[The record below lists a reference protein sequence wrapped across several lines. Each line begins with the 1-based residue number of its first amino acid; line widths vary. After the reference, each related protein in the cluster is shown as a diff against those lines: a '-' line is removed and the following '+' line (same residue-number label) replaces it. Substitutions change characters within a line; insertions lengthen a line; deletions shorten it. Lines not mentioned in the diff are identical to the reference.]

1 MKWKPIYAA
10 SEREITPWE
19 WVTSS
24 EKELRWQGDQWP
36 GLRVEELTLSLIQVF
51 KYLMHWDKEG
61 SPLNEIECLL
71 ENLLPRVWCN
81 LTVAKQ
87 PGCYSSMAPQS
98 PFITPLKCF
107 SVVLDLLLITASFKE
122 GKEKGG
128 TRRRKSKGGVC
139 NCVYWFNHTEGQT
152 FVVVLYFSAQQIF
165 FAVNWWL
172 YLWDNRKN
180 KKH

>member
-1 MKWKPIYAA
+1 MKAYICSFGARDNTLRMGDIKWKRTEVA
-10 SEREITPWE
+10 
-19 WVTSS
+19 
-24 EKELRWQGDQWP
+24 GDQWP

-87 PGCYSSMAPQS
+87 PGCYSSMASQS

-128 TRRRKSKGGVC
+128 REGEKARGV
-139 NCVYWFNHTEGQT
+139 
-152 FVVVLYFSAQQIF
+152 
-165 FAVNWWL
+165 FAIAYTDSIIQKARHL
-172 YLWDNRKN
+172 
-180 KKH
+180 